1 MATSGS
7 SGTRRSRASA
17 LLLAGALLA
26 GCSPGAGRGDGPP
39 PDRPADRPAP
49 RAAVR
54 AAAACEVPLP
64 ESWQRAFAAG
74 EYRAPAGQRAVLV
87 DTGPGWTALQLTGGG
102 TGSGGG
108 RRAALVPGRGGAPRT
123 LLRFADPVE
132 HQLLAADHDGRRWA
146 AFAVLEGRTLDSP
159 WSLYVWDAATGRTRR
174 LARADRPGPL
184 PRPVVRDGTVVW
196 AQGTGGGRATVFA
209 APAAGG
215 PTRAWR
221 TAVLD
226 TPFAAGGLLVW
237 REAAGGHTRP
247 VAVALTDGRPAALP
261 APIAALRD
269 VRALVSDG
277 TTWAWVAGETAPRL
291 MVWRPG
297 EARPFAAVTASPAVD
312 GMDQLRIAGRL
323 VTWRTPETSYALDLG
338 SPGGPAADAG
348 SGPGSGSGPGQG
360 SGSGPGQGSG
370 SVLGSSPASGSGS
383 ASGSYARITPPYG
396 YAAASGNALALAY
409 SVGNAKTP
417 GARPVIRV
425 VDAARLPA
433 LPPCG

>member
-1 MATSGS
+1 M
-7 SGTRRSRASA
+7 
-17 LLLAGALLA
+17 LAGGRA
-26 GCSPGAGRGDGPP
+26 GGRPDAGPARGPPGAPGRGAGRPGLRGAAAGVLAAGLRGRRVPGARRAARRPGGHRPRLDGPP
-39 PDRPADRPAP
+39 AHRGRHQG
-49 RAAVR
+49 R
-54 AAAACEVPLP
+54 
-64 ESWQRAFAAG
+64 
-74 EYRAPAGQRAVLV
+74 
-87 DTGPGWTALQLTGGG
+87 
-102 TGSGGG
+102 
-108 RRAALVPGRGGAPRT
+108 RRAAGGAGAGRRGAPRT

-237 REAAGGHTRP
+237 REAADGHTRP

-338 SPGGPAADAG
+338 SRDGPAATPATDT
-348 SGPGSGSGPGQG
+348 GQG
-360 SGSGPGQGSG
+360 QGRG
-370 SVLGSSPASGSGS
+370 GS
-383 ASGSYARITPPYG
+383 APGSYARITPRTATPPPPG
-396 YAAASGNALALAY
+396 TRWPSRTASA
-409 SVGNAKTP
+409 TP
-417 GARPVIRV
+417 RPPAR
-425 VDAARLPA
+425 AR
-433 LPPCG
+433 

>member
-1 MATSGS
+1 MP
-7 SGTRRSRASA
+7 RRRAGVPA
-17 LLLAGALLA
+17 LLLASALLA
-26 GCSPGAGRGDGPP
+26 GCSPGGGAPP
-39 PDRPADRPAP
+39 SPPVSSPA

-54 AAAACEVPLP
+54 TGPACEVPLP
-64 ESWQRAFAAG
+64 DTWERAFAAG
-74 EYRAPAGQRAVLV
+74 EYRPPAGQRAVLT
-87 DTGPGWTALQLTGGG
+87 DTGPGWTALQLTGSGG
-102 TGSGGG
+102 VGG
-108 RRAALVPGRGGAPRT
+108 RRAVLVTGGGSAPRT

-132 HQLLAADHDGRRWA
+132 HQLLAADFDGRRWA

-159 WSLYVWDAATGRTRR
+159 WSLYVWDAVTGTARR

-196 AQGTGGGRATVFA
+196 AQGTGTGRATVFA
-209 APAAGG
+209 APAAAGG
-215 PTRAWR
+215 GHARAWH

-237 REAAGGHTRP
+237 RESADGHTRP
-247 VAVALTDGRPAALP
+247 VAVALKDGRPAVLP

-269 VRALVSDG
+269 IRALVSDG
-277 TTWAWVAGETAPRL
+277 TTWAWVEGETAPRL

-323 VTWRTPETSYALDLG
+323 VTWRTPETSYALD
-338 SPGGPAADAG
+338 PGAA
-348 SGPGSGSGPGQG
+348 PG
-360 SGSGPGQGSG
+360 
-370 SVLGSSPASGSGS
+370 
-383 ASGSYARITPPYG
+383 SGSYARITPPYG

-409 SVGNAKTP
+409 SLGNAKTA

-425 VDAARLPA
+425 VDAARLPG
-433 LPPCG
+433 LPGCG